1 MRQVAKGFKDYVR
14 TAYGRAISGGGDGGD
29 GVAGGATTNGIFLSS
44 LASAG
49 MAADEGRGE
58 GGSNDNVREVVA
70 KEEGNGMDHPSQQL
84 GGQFPSLA
92 VVPLAAR
99 LLLFFSSHRCRAIM
113 NLVFSQ

>member
-1 MRQVAKGFKDYVR
+1 
-14 TAYGRAISGGGDGGD
+14 
-29 GVAGGATTNGIFLSS
+29 
-44 LASAG
+44 

-92 VVPLAAR
+92 VVPLAAPPLLQQPSLPRHHESR
-99 LLLFFSSHRCRAIM
+99 LLAVNPLKRGNRS
-113 NLVFSQ
+113 